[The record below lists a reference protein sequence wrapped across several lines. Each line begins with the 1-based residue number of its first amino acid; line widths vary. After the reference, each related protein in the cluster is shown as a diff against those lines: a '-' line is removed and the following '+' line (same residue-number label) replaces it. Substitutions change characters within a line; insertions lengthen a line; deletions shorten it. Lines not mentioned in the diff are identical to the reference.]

1 AGASGAHATNLGAD
15 GQAGGNGG

>member
-1 AGASGAHATNLGAD
+1 ASGAHATNLGAD

>member
-1 AGASGAHATNLGAD
+1 GASGAHATNLGAD